1 MRRALTSNRSLWEHQ
16 YGWDVLVR
24 RRDQTWRLHREVL
37 STQSV
42 YFRDRLAGQGPWVI
56 DCDLHERWQLGSA
69 LAFMYL
75 GREFPIFFP
84 LPCNLERMLTLFSR
98 VPRFRSDPRPVS

>member
-24 RRDQTWRLHREVL
+24 RRDHTWRLHREVL
-37 STQSV
+37 STHSV

-75 GREFPIFFP
+75 GREFPH
-84 LPCNLERMLTLFSR
+84 LLSSTL
-98 VPRFRSDPRPVS
+98 